1 MSETKTE
8 EISQLEHFP
17 ISFFAMIM
25 GLTGLTLGWRK
36 ASEALEWSMTVGH
49 ILACLALFAF
59 VILAIIYLV
68 KAMKYPDAIKA
79 ELKHPIKLSF
89 FPAMSISLI
98 LLSVCFLP
106 MSPAFAQMLWMV
118 GIVLHLGLM
127 LFVLTSW
134 VNHDHF
140 QVGHLNPS
148 WFIPA
153 VGNVLVPITGIPLGF
168 VEISWFYFSIGM
180 IFWIILLVIVF
191 NRVLFHDPLPA
202 KLLPT
207 MFILIAPPAVGFVA
221 YIKLVGDLDSF
232 ARILYYI
239 GLFFTLFL
247 VVQAPR
253 FARLPFFL
261 SWWAYSFPM
270 AAITVATFV
279 MHEKTG
285 IQGFEYL
292 AFVLLAMLTSIILM
306 LLVKTTRAI
315 MGKEIC
321 VPE

>member
-1 MSETKTE
+1 MSEQKPETFNR
-8 EISQLEHFP
+8 LEHFP
-17 ISFFAMIM
+17 VSFFAMIM
-25 GLTGLTLGWRK
+25 GLTGLTLGWHK
-36 ASEALEWSMTVGH
+36 ASEALGWPMIPGH
-49 ILACLALFAF
+49 VLAGFALLAF
-59 VILAIIYLV
+59 ITLAIIYSA
-68 KAMKYPDAIKA
+68 KAIKYPAAIKA

-89 FPAMSISLI
+89 FPAISISLI

-106 MSPAFAQMLWMV
+106 MSPTFAQMLWMV
-118 GIVLHLGLM
+118 GITLHLGLM
-127 LFVLTSW
+127 LFVLSSW

-221 YIKLVGDLDSF
+221 YIKLAGDLDSF

-247 VVQAPR
+247 AVQVPR
-253 FARLPFFL
+253 FAKLPFFL
-261 SWWAYSFPM
+261 SWWAYSFPL

-285 IQGFEYL
+285 AAGFEIL
-292 AFVLLAMLTSIILM
+292 AFVLLAVLTAVILM
-306 LLVKTTRAI
+306 LLVKTSKAI
-315 MGKEIC
+315 VGKEIC